1 MCEVHLDRATV
12 HLHGAGLWN
21 DSSGLSNSAFRRPPV
36 LHPVRC
42 RALNFS
48 LSCSASAS
56 GDRKPGQPA
65 KTSTQLEARHKA
77 QQRILLPFTRTDLV
91 DSIPLLSSLHHPVV
105 SVHFPP
111 PIALLFFE

>member
-1 MCEVHLDRATV
+1 MRLEQLR
-12 HLHGAGLWN
+12 
-21 DSSGLSNSAFRRPPV
+21 FPPV
-36 LHPVRC
+36 RQFFTQC
-42 RALNFS
+42 AAALSTS

-111 PIALLFFE
+111 PIALLCFESTSLCVCVCARRLWRGQKQE